1 MKNIGKIQKQKDL
14 NKLFSEKYKIHQEIK
29 ELQNKLENIDFCI
42 KSFI

>member
-14 NKLFSEKYKIHQEIK
+14 NKLFSEKYKINQEIK